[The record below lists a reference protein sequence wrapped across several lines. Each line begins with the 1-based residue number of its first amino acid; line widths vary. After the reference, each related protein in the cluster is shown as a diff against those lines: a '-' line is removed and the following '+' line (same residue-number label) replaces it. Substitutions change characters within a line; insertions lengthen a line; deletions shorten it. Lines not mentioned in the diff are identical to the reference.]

1 MAGCLDLQLQS
12 SWLGLPVSGRSLCTS
27 RLPYRRALGRAVLD
41 FHHHLRSAV
50 GSRSSDTTTRKP
62 SAKAKPVKPMSNQK
76 PPKRKSDLAQGSKT
90 GQFDEAAI
98 IVRSG
103 AGGRGEVSDKAGGK
117 MVDNFKYKPGGNMP
131 KKIWLGNSDPGDGFE
146 GSSIVLY
153 VDSALDSLL
162 HLHER
167 SKWTAPNGA
176 PGDPTKGSDRP
187 KTQAKRSWT
196 TSPTRIPVPP
206 GTVVKRKRGGAL
218 IADLTH
224 PGESVVVAR
233 GGKGGMGVTRPTRED
248 NARLQTRKRRFLT
261 EADTAVS
268 EYIVEDDDWKAEAAG
283 APGQEVSLH
292 LMLRVVADV
301 GIVGFPN
308 AGKSSLLAAITRASP
323 EVAPYPFTTVTPNL
337 GVTQIGNNAEAGRM
351 VLADLPGLIEG
362 AHQGRGLGRM
372 FLRHLRRTRIILHVV
387 DAATDDPATDYWAVR
402 EELRMY
408 NPEYCARPHIV
419 ALNKMDLQDAA
430 HLRAEIAA
438 EVVTMAHRIQNDSPE
453 GNPQPSLPA
462 AVVCVSAQAGT
473 GLDDLHAA
481 LEPLLPV
488 PSTPPQASASSSTGD
503 GWG

>member
-1 MAGCLDLQLQS
+1 M
-12 SWLGLPVSGRSLCTS
+12 T
-27 RLPYRRALGRAVLD
+27 RRPETAQG
-41 FHHHLRSAV
+41 
-50 GSRSSDTTTRKP
+50 
-62 SAKAKPVKPMSNQK
+62 AKA
-76 PPKRKSDLAQGSKT
+76 
-90 GQFDEAAI
+90 GQFDEAVI
-98 IVRSG
+98 TVRSG

-131 KKIWLGNSDPGDGFE
+131 KKIWLNNSDPADGFE
-146 GSSIVLY
+146 GSSVVIY
-153 VDSALDSLL
+153 VEPALESLL

-167 SKWTAPNGA
+167 NKWTAPNGA
-176 PGDPTKGSDRP
+176 QGDPRKGSDRP

-196 TSPTRIPVPP
+196 TAPTRIPVPP
-206 GTVVKRKRGGAL
+206 GTVVKRKRGGTL

-233 GGKGGMGVTRPTRED
+233 GGKGGMGVNRPTKED

-261 EADTAVS
+261 EADTAVT

-283 APGQEVSLH
+283 APGEEVSLQ

-308 AGKSSLLAAITRASP
+308 AGKSSLLAAMTRASP

-337 GVTQIGNNAEAGRM
+337 GVTQVGENAESSGRL

-372 FLRHLRRTRIILHVV
+372 FLRHLRRTRFILHVV

-408 NPEYCARPHIV
+408 NPEYCVRPHVV
-419 ALNKMDLQDAA
+419 ALNKMDLQEASD
-430 HLRAEIAA
+430 LQEEIAA
-438 EVVTMAHRIQNDSPE
+438 EIQTRAQQIQDESPE
-453 GNPQPSLPA
+453 GNPEPSLPSA
-462 AVVCVSAQAGT
+462 IVSVSAQAGT
-473 GLDDLHAA
+473 GLERLHAA
-481 LEPLLPV
+481 LEPLLPAV
-488 PSTPPQASASSSTGD
+488 GAVRQATPDTTNDS
-503 GWG
+503 WG

>member
-1 MAGCLDLQLQS
+1 MFHGQEAMDS
-12 SWLGLPVSGRSLCTS
+12 SLPAAHHVLSNRTKTS
-27 RLPYRRALGRAVLD
+27 ALTDDVYTA
-41 FHHHLRSAV
+41 
-50 GSRSSDTTTRKP
+50 T
-62 SAKAKPVKPMSNQK
+62 
-76 PPKRKSDLAQGSKT
+76 KS
-90 GQFDEAAI
+90 FC
-98 IVRSG
+98 RSG

-146 GSSIVLY
+146 GSSVVLY
-153 VDSALDSLL
+153 VDLALDSLL

-176 PGDPTKGSDRP
+176 QGDPTKGSDRP

-196 TSPTRIPVPP
+196 TAPTRIPVPR

-218 IADLTH
+218 LADLTH

-283 APGQEVSLH
+283 APGEEVSLH

-351 VLADLPGLIEG
+351 VLADLPGLIQG

-387 DAATDDPATDYWAVR
+387 DAATDDPAMDYWAVR

-419 ALNKMDLQDAA
+419 ALNKMDLQEAA
-430 HLRAEIAA
+430 HLQAEIAA
-438 EVVTMAHRIQNDSPE
+438 EVLTMAHRIQNDSPE

-481 LEPLLPV
+481 LEPLLPA
-488 PSTPPQASASSSTGD
+488 PSTAIQASASSSTGD

>member
-1 MAGCLDLQLQS
+1 MSLLPLLCL
-12 SWLGLPVSGRSLCTS
+12 LGTDASCSCCHAFGMLMCNTHSVP
-27 RLPYRRALGRAVLD
+27 
-41 FHHHLRSAV
+41 FW
-50 GSRSSDTTTRKP
+50 
-62 SAKAKPVKPMSNQK
+62 
-76 PPKRKSDLAQGSKT
+76 
-90 GQFDEAAI
+90 
-98 IVRSG
+98 
-103 AGGRGEVSDKAGGK
+103 
-117 MVDNFKYKPGGNMP
+117 PGVMQQILS
-131 KKIWLGNSDPGDGFE
+131 IWCR
-146 GSSIVLY
+146 LY
-153 VDSALDSLL
+153 VDLALDSLL

-176 PGDPTKGSDRP
+176 QGDPTKGSDRP

-196 TSPTRIPVPP
+196 TAPTRIPVPR

-218 IADLTH
+218 LADLTH

-283 APGQEVSLH
+283 APGEEVSLH

-351 VLADLPGLIEG
+351 VLADLPGLIQG

-387 DAATDDPATDYWAVR
+387 DAATDDPAMDYWAVR

-419 ALNKMDLQDAA
+419 ALNKMDLQEAA
-430 HLRAEIAA
+430 HLQAEIAA
-438 EVVTMAHRIQNDSPE
+438 EVLTMAHRIQNDSPE

-481 LEPLLPV
+481 LEPLLPA
-488 PSTPPQASASSSTGD
+488 PSTAIQASASSSTGD